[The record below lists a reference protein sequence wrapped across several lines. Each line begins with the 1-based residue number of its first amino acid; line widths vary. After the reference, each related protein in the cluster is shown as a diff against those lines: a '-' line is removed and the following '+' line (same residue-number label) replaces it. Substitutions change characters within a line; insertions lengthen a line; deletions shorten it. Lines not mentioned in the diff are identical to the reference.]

1 MNIIKRFLA
10 IIIISIF
17 TLNISCSKVNGK
29 DTQAIKAPN
38 NNNLKIKGVWEI
50 DNINVLG
57 DESENNEEIL
67 SLKDSLI
74 SISNSNFSVFNVS
87 YSNPKYKLKVVDK
100 TYVLSYELNLKL
112 EDILG
117 DILDENSKWDVISII
132 GSNTIIGE
140 FIYVDN
146 ENGYLFY
153 DGVLLKLKKIDENP
167 KDLDYQENDIKPEL
181 ILEDYNSDVG
191 IMLGLKTPREQL
203 EDGSYS
209 IETYKTLWIS
219 FKDNELQ
226 PILEKDNIIFP
237 RMNGIW
243 SIKSEVVDNDKNH
256 FEYFSAH
263 SLDGRAEMQTL
274 ENNNANIYKNI
285 NFISN
290 DYISIERYE
299 GENFNNNF
307 PIYQTIPIDNINSK
321 NGINI
326 EEIYSNEAKEKYKK
340 DFNDVL
346 ETLSEEKR
354 KSLNTNLDYSNFTI
368 KRIEGKWNLVGK
380 IPSIGNTEDGIEYRI
395 SLNPN
400 KKILNYDTL
409 LVSWKDLKGKFPF
422 IRDAYTSPTGRMAI
436 ILFND
441 KLLVYEMEDRDI
453 KGSPLITIDLNNNEE
468 VIMAEWASGSY
479 VDSWAK
485 AFKDGKEISM
495 EDE

>member
-1 MNIIKRFLA
+1 MRIR
-10 IIIISIF
+10 
-17 TLNISCSKVNGK
+17 
-29 DTQAIKAPN
+29 
-38 NNNLKIKGVWEI
+38 
-50 DNINVLG
+50 
-57 DESENNEEIL
+57 
-67 SLKDSLI
+67 
-74 SISNSNFSVFNVS
+74 
-87 YSNPKYKLKVVDK
+87 
-100 TYVLSYELNLKL
+100 
-112 EDILG
+112 
-117 DILDENSKWDVISII
+117 
-132 GSNTIIGE
+132 
-140 FIYVDN
+140 
-146 ENGYLFY
+146 
-153 DGVLLKLKKIDENP
+153 
-167 KDLDYQENDIKPEL
+167 DYQENDIKPEL